1 MTRILCLFTILLFSF
16 PVFAAPSNVQTTERV
31 KLLNN
36 LKAAT
41 TEVEGRI
48 AERAIRYFWLKGP
61 NQDITRRLYRA
72 IYIRSNHDFDNAIK
86 ILDSIIA
93 EAPDYTEA
101 YNQRAFIYFLQRKFD
116 KALADLSITLQQE
129 PNHFGALT
137 GQAIIFLHQGRT
149 KLAKNALQEAVRIHP
164 WLKERHF
171 LSRLGT
177 H

>member
-1 MTRILCLFTILLFSF
+1 MTRLFCIFIVLLFSS
-16 PVFAAPSNVQTTERV
+16 PSYSAPTDVQISERV

-36 LKAAT
+36 LKSAT

-48 AERAIRYFWLKGP
+48 AERAIRYFWLQGP
-61 NQDITRRLYRA
+61 TQDVTRRLYRA

-86 ILDSIIA
+86 LLDAIIV
-93 EAPDYTEA
+93 EAPEYSEA

-116 KALADLSITLQQE
+116 KALADLKITLQLE

-137 GQAIIFLHQGRT
+137 GRAIIFLHQGRI
-149 KLAKNALQEAVRIHP
+149 KLARSSLQEAVRIHP
-164 WLKERHF
+164 WLKERSF